1 MSTVDEV
8 LDDAIIGYDGDVTDL
23 DALVADVEST
33 YTRSDASSNDQG
45 SDVIVLESMEVTAAV
60 IAIKVAKPTITR
72 REVHELLTANGAR
85 CTLSAVKKVRVGYGL
100 AIDRERERTAKFE
113 HARQVARALDRQ
125 KQSTDIGER
134 VSRSATAHD
143 LEASKAT
150 QGMIEINT
158 QLGKRVYT
166 VPTSARQVMKSP
178 EMMQWI
184 DADKVAL
191 RALLV
196 GGNELIRRDEVP
208 ADATIGHPVS
218 ARKIKVDQATGEL
231 EKFKTR
237 HAYDGKRMRALLAR
251 MGLPPPPTG
260 TCNIVD
266 DFTLKLMF
274 GDMALRDRHFAK
286 CDIGDAYTKATRDR
300 APGYMYLPDTC
311 KEYDADGCPMV
322 LKFVTPVWGETE
334 AGFEWDCELHHAL
347 REIGWRQCEG
357 VPAMY
362 YFDKLN
368 DDGTTSDCRLV
379 KIVDDLGFS
388 ESDANQSITKATIAA
403 LKTRYAGQVTSDLS
417 PTSFAGYKVIVTRA
431 TSGTTVEL
439 SQSQKI
445 VEAMRK
451 YMPESLDNGVPDDI
465 LSGTALTKF
474 LEELAMPSVKPAVL
488 SKGQK
493 TTQQITGDLKYFE
506 RGSQPRLSRMVHRL
520 SCCMSCPPSDGLLAA
535 RSVLHY
541 AYVNRADCL
550 TFGKTGV
557 VRPLPV
563 DGRLTSI
570 LSNGAPDELEFS
582 ADASTSPHDIYS
594 VMATYAGASVLHKTK
609 KIGIKVSSTHD
620 AENVATVKASEDA
633 VYGRIVLQAL
643 GVPAAAPTLLLTDNL
658 ANQKVSQNAQSATR
672 SRYFLIRSACL
683 HQRIADGEVSVV
695 HVPDPENPSDYL
707 TKFIGAEKTASSIAY
722 SIGMRRRLE
731 RADVDAGDGVRKG
744 AAPYDAAAADCVCH
758 QPGV

>member
-1 MSTVDEV
+1 MV
-8 LDDAIIGYDGDVTDL
+8 
-23 DALVADVEST
+23 
-33 YTRSDASSNDQG
+33 
-45 SDVIVLESMEVTAAV
+45 
-60 IAIKVAKPTITR
+60 
-72 REVHELLTANGAR
+72 
-85 CTLSAVKKVRVGYGL
+85 
-100 AIDRERERTAKFE
+100 
-113 HARQVARALDRQ
+113 
-125 KQSTDIGER
+125 
-134 VSRSATAHD
+134 
-143 LEASKAT
+143 AT
-150 QGMIEINT
+150 QGMIEVNT

-166 VPTSARQVMKSP
+166 VPTSARQVMRSP

-196 GGNELIRRDEVP
+196 GGNELIRRDMVP
-208 ADATIGHPVS
+208 AGASIGHAVS
-218 ARKIKVDQATGEL
+218 ARKLKIDQATGEL

-274 GDMALRDRHFAK
+274 GDMALRDRCFAK
-286 CDIGDAYTKATRDR
+286 CDIGDAYTKGTRDR
-300 APGYMYLPDTC
+300 EPGYMYLPDTC

-334 AGFEWDCELHHAL
+334 AGFEWDCELHNAL

-368 DDGTTSDCRLV
+368 ADGTVSDCRLV

-403 LKTRYAGQVTSDLS
+403 LKERYNDQVTSDLS
-417 PTSFAGYKVIVTRA
+417 PTSFAGYKVTVTRA
-431 TSGTTVEL
+431 ASGTTVEL

-451 YMPESLDNGVPDDI
+451 YMPECLDSEEEPADI
-465 LSGTALTKF
+465 LTGTKLTTF
-474 LEELAMPSVKPAVL
+474 MEGLSMPDVKPAVL
-488 SKGQK
+488 SKEQK
-493 TTQQITGDLKYFE
+493 MTQQITGDLKYFE

-520 SCCMSCPPSDGLLAA
+520 SCCMSCPPAVDGVKAA
-535 RSVLHY
+535 RSVLYH
-541 AYVNRADCL
+541 AYVHRADSL
-550 TFGKTGV
+550 VFGKTGV
-557 VRPLPV
+557 VRPLPI
-563 DGRLTSI
+563 DGKLTSI
-570 LSNGAPDELEFS
+570 LSDGAPDELEFS

-594 VMATYAGASVLHKTK
+594 VMATYAGASVMHKTK
-609 KIGIKVSSTHD
+609 KVGIAVSSTHD

-633 VYGRIVLQAL
+633 VYGRIVKQAL
-643 GVPAAAPTLLLTDNL
+643 GAPEKAPTLLLTDNL

-683 HQRIADGEVSVV
+683 HQRIADGEVCVV

-722 SIGMRRRLE
+722 SIGKQRRFEKASRMSTWATRYASRTRCRRAQRRLE
-731 RADVDAGDGVRKG
+731 ARTSSPGSGGEACVPFRWLLYTVDDSGNMTARGLDTSSSSTERRGVSPRTIRVRLRHRAAGM
-744 AAPYDAAAADCVCH
+744 AYDAR
-758 QPGV
+758 P